1 VLTRRLQQGLTMI
14 EMMVALVIAA
24 LILMLALPSFSIFLQ
39 NQQIRNGAETILDG
53 LNFAR
58 TEAVRLNTPIRFQLV
73 TDLTAS
79 CALSANSM
87 AWVISPADPTGVCD
101 QPVGVATPP
110 QTIPQ
115 IIRKRSAS
123 EGTGNVVVTSTGGAT
138 TAIFSGLGRLQVA
151 GITQIDISN
160 TSGTCQYVDPVNG
173 TMRCL
178 RILVSSGGQ
187 ARLCDPQVATPVPP
201 VIDPRAC

>member
-1 VLTRRLQQGLTMI
+1 MI
-14 EMMVALVIAA
+14 EMMVALVIGA

-39 NQQIRNGAETILDG
+39 NQQIRNGAESILDG

-73 TDLTAS
+73 TDLTAA
-79 CALSANSM
+79 CTLSANSA

-101 QPVGVATPP
+101 QPVGVAIAP

-123 EGTGNVVVTSTGGAT
+123 EGTGNVVITSTGGAT
-138 TAIFSGLGRLQVA
+138 TAIFNGLGRLQAA
-151 GITQIDISN
+151 GVTQIDIGN
-160 TSGTCQYVDPVNG
+160 RSGTCQYADTVNG

-187 ARLCDPQVATPVPP
+187 ARMCDPQVATPVPP

>member
-1 VLTRRLQQGLTMI
+1 MRCLQQGLTMI

-39 NQQIRNGAETILDG
+39 NQQIRNGAESILDG

-58 TEAVRLNTPIRFQLV
+58 TEAVRLNTTIRFQFV
-73 TDLTAS
+73 SDLTAS
-79 CALSANSM
+79 CTLSASSI
-87 AWVISPADPTGVCD
+87 AWVVSPADPTGICD
-101 QPVGVATPP
+101 QPVGVAAPP
-110 QTIPQ
+110 TIPP

-123 EGTGNVVVTSTGGAT
+123 EGTGNVVVTSAGGAT
-138 TAIFSGLGRLQVA
+138 TAIFTGLGRLQTA
-151 GITQIDISN
+151 GITQIDITN
-160 TSGTCQYVDPVNG
+160 TSGACQYAAPNG

>member
-1 VLTRRLQQGLTMI
+1 MI
-14 EMMVALVIAA
+14 EMMVALVIGA
-24 LILMLALPSFSIFLQ
+24 LILMLALPSLSIFLQ
-39 NQQIRNGAETILDG
+39 NTQIRNGAESILDG

-58 TEAVRLNTPIRFQLV
+58 TEAVRLNTPIRFQFV
-73 TDLTAS
+73 SDLTAS

-87 AWVISPADPTGVCD
+87 AYVVSPADPTGVCNT
-101 QPVGVATPP
+101 PVGQVTAP
-110 QTIPQ
+110 QTIPT
-115 IIRKRSAS
+115 IIRARSAS
-123 EGTGNVVVTSTGGAT
+123 EGTGNVVITSAGGAT
-138 TAIFSGLGRLQVA
+138 TAIFTGLGRLQSA
-151 GITQIDISN
+151 GITQIDITN
-160 TSGTCQYVDPVNG
+160 RSGTCQYADPVNG

>member
-1 VLTRRLQQGLTMI
+1 MI

-39 NQQIRNGAETILDG
+39 NQQIRNGAESILDG

-58 TEAVRLNTPIRFQLV
+58 TEAVRLNTSIRFQFV
-73 TDLTAS
+73 SDLTAS
-79 CALSANSM
+79 CTLSANSI
-87 AWVISPADPTGVCD
+87 AWVVSPADPTGICD
-101 QPVGVATPP
+101 QPVGLATPP
-110 QTIPQ
+110 TIPP

-123 EGTGNVVVTSTGGAT
+123 EGTGNVVMTSAGGAT
-138 TAIFSGLGRLQVA
+138 TAIFTGLGRLQTA
-151 GITQIDISN
+151 GITQIDITN
-160 TSGTCQYVDPVNG
+160 TSGTCQYAAPNG

>member
-1 VLTRRLQQGLTMI
+1 VLMRRLQQGMTMI

-39 NQQIRNGAETILDG
+39 NQQIRNGAESILDG

-58 TEAVRLNTPIRFQLV
+58 TEAVRLNTPIRFQFV
-73 TDLTAS
+73 SDLTAS
-79 CALSANSM
+79 CTLSASSM
-87 AWVISPADPTGVCD
+87 AWVISPADPTGICD

-110 QTIPQ
+110 TIPP

-123 EGTGNVVVTSTGGAT
+123 EGTGNVVGTSAGGAT
-138 TAIFSGLGRLQVA
+138 TAIFTGLGRLQTA
-151 GITQIDISN
+151 GITQIDITN
-160 TSGTCQYVDPVNG
+160 TSGACQYTGPSG

>member
-1 VLTRRLQQGLTMI
+1 VLTRRLQQGVTMI
-14 EMMVALVIAA
+14 EMMVALVIGA

-39 NQQIRNGAETILDG
+39 NQQIRNGAESILDG

-58 TEAVRLNTPIRFQLV
+58 TEAVRLNTPIRFQFV
-73 TDLTAS
+73 SDLTAS

-87 AWVISPADPTGVCD
+87 AWVASLSDPTGACD
-101 QPVGVATPP
+101 QPVGGTTA
-110 QTIPQ
+110 PQ
-115 IIRKRSAS
+115 IMRTRSAT
-123 EGTGNVVVTSTGGAT
+123 EGTGNVVVTSAGGAT
-138 TAIFSGLGRLQVA
+138 TAVFSGLGRLQSA
-151 GITQIDISN
+151 GITQIDLTN
-160 TSGTCQYVDPVNG
+160 RSGTCQYADPVNG

>member
-1 VLTRRLQQGLTMI
+1 MI
-14 EMMVALVIAA
+14 EMMVALVIGA
-24 LILMLALPSFSIFLQ
+24 LILMLALPSFSTFLQ
-39 NQQIRNGAETILDG
+39 NQQIRNGAESILDG

-58 TEAVRLNTPIRFQLV
+58 TEAVRLNTSIRFQLV

-79 CALSANSM
+79 CALSANSA

-110 QTIPQ
+110 AIPQ

-138 TAIFSGLGRLQVA
+138 TAIFNGLGRLQSA
-151 GITQIDISN
+151 GITQIDITN
-160 TSGTCQYVDPVNG
+160 TSGTCQYADPVNG
-173 TMRCL
+173 TMRCM

>member
-1 VLTRRLQQGLTMI
+1 MRRIQQGMTMI
-14 EMMVALVIAA
+14 EMMIALAIAA

-39 NQQIRNGAETILDG
+39 NTQIRNGAESILSG

-58 TEAVRLNTPIRFQLV
+58 TEAVRLNTPVRFQFV
-73 TDLTAS
+73 SDLTAT
-79 CALSANSM
+79 CTLSTTSL
-87 AWVISPADPTGVCD
+87 AWVVSQANPTAACN
-101 QPVGVATPP
+101 VAPGSGLAP
-110 QTIPQ
+110 LIMQT
-115 IIRKRSAS
+115 RSAS
-123 EGTGNVVVTSTGGAT
+123 EGTNNVVVAVTGGS
-138 TAIFSGLGRLQVA
+138 TAIFNGLGRLQSA

-160 TSGTCQYVDPVNG
+160 TSGTCQYADPVNG

-178 RILVSSGGQ
+178 RIMVSSGGQ

>member
-1 VLTRRLQQGLTMI
+1 MRRLQQGMTMI

-39 NQQIRNGAETILDG
+39 NQQIRNGAESILDG

-58 TEAVRLNTPIRFQLV
+58 TEAVRLNTPIRFQFV
-73 TDLTAS
+73 SDLTAS
-79 CALSANSM
+79 CTLSASSM
-87 AWVISPADPTGVCD
+87 AWVISPADPTGICD

-110 QTIPQ
+110 TIPP

-123 EGTGNVVVTSTGGAT
+123 EGTGNVVVTSAGGAT
-138 TAIFSGLGRLQVA
+138 TAIFTGLGRLQTA
-151 GITQIDISN
+151 GITQIDITN
-160 TSGTCQYVDPVNG
+160 TSGACQYTGPSG